1 MLHKANKTMT
11 LKFVKDITRKEN
23 EIRFVI
29 TRGREVNE
37 GCQSVETSSS
47 RGSMYTMIS
56 IINTR
61 ACYR

>member
-1 MLHKANKTMT
+1 MT